1 MIERNDYV
9 QNKWR
14 NGMLPGINCIV
25 FANADVIVAN
35 AYRVKDDNA
44 GSSKQY
50 WFPFCDTT
58 IASLEKYEA
67 DIWTKIDIADG
78 AIDYGDQKI
87 VFGEGSM
94 GNEGF
99 VAATNINGDLIWG
112 IFFTFSNP
120 IFSAKIIDDVLICV
134 SETELEIKIDLHDL
148 TKILIEPNSDF

>member
-1 MIERNDYV
+1 MDIISDYL

-14 NGMLPGINCIV
+14 NGMLPGVDCIV
-25 FANADVIVAN
+25 FSNAEAIVAN

-78 AIDYGDQKI
+78 AIEYGDQKI

-99 VAATNINGDLIWG
+99 VAATRQNGDLIWG
-112 IFFTFSNP
+112 MFFTFSNP
-120 IFSAKIIDDVLICV
+120 IFSARIVDDRLICT
-134 SETELEIKIDLHDL
+134 SETALEIKIDLHDL
-148 TKILIEPNSDF
+148 TKISIEGKSM